1 MCVPSP
7 ASDASIALGVGSAT
21 NDADRA
27 KADSGNST
35 TSRLRTGCTVL
46 RMVTK
51 ATMIKA
57 VRLATGKRPRL
68 MPPGASIC
76 A

>member
-1 MCVPSP
+1 M
-7 ASDASIALGVGSAT
+7 DLGVGSAT
-21 NDADRA
+21 KDADRA

-35 TSRLRTGCTVL
+35 TSKLRTGCTVL

-51 ATMIKA
+51 ATMSKA
-57 VRLATGKRPRL
+57 VRLATGKEAEIDAAR
-68 MPPGASIC
+68 GVSIC